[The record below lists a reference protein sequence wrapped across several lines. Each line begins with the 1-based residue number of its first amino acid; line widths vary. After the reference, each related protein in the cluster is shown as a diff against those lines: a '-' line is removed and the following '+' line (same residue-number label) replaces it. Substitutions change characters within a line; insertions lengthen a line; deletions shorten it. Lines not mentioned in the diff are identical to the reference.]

1 MPKCEKCEKEFKTDI
16 ALKIHAGRMHGA
28 KKAKSAPK
36 KAKAGAKVGK
46 GAFACEACGRKFK
59 MAAHLARHVGAAHGK
74 AGKAKKA
81 GKVGR
86 PTGQKAVAAPAGLGK
101 IPASAL
107 QAELQRRAKKAGKK
121 LPKLLRQR
129 ATLDAQIAELETLKQ

>member
-1 MPKCEKCEKEFKTDI
+1 MPKCEKCEKEFPNDFS
-16 ALKIHAGRMHGA
+16 LKIHAGRMHGA
-28 KKAKSAPK
+28 KKAKAAK
-36 KAKAGAKVGK
+36 KTK
-46 GAFACEACGRKFK
+46 GAFACATCGREFK
-59 MAAHLARHVGAAHGK
+59 MAAHLARHAGAAHAK

-86 PTGQKAVAAPAGLGK
+86 PAGRKAVAAPAGLGK
-101 IPASAL
+101 IPASIL

-129 ATLDAQIAELETLKQ
+129 AKLDAQIAELETLTQ